1 VKILVTGGAGFV
13 GSHLCE
19 SLLESGH
26 RVVCL
31 DNFLTGNKANI
42 APFQSQAH
50 FELIEHDIRE
60 PLPDGD
66 YDFIYHLASP
76 ASPADYSAMPIET
89 LLINSVGVRN
99 VLDLAVAGKAG
110 LFIASTSEVYG
121 DPMVTPQTEEYW
133 GNVNP
138 VGIRSCYDEG
148 KRFGEALT
156 VAYQRRY
163 GMRVVLGRI
172 FNTFGPR
179 MRADDGRAVPN
190 FINQALTGRPLTV
203 YGDGAQTRSFCYVDD
218 LINAFKLV
226 LHKVAEGGAN
236 ASSWRDLPL
245 LKIVN
250 LGNSAEMP
258 VLELAE
264 KIKEMCKSD
273 SKIIFQ
279 PLPEDDPL
287 QRRPQLDKA
296 KDWLGYEPK
305 VGLEEGLEKV
315 IAWFA
320 EQRQLP
326 SRQAANPP
334 SA

>member
-1 VKILVTGGAGFV
+1 MKILVTGGAGFV
-13 GSHLCE
+13 GSHLCA

-26 RVVCL
+26 QVICL
-31 DNFLTGNKANI
+31 DNFLTGSKANI
-42 APFQSQAH
+42 APLQNNSH
-50 FELIEHDIRE
+50 FELTEHDIRD
-60 PLPDGD
+60 PLPAGH

-89 LLINSVGVRN
+89 LLINSIGVRN
-99 VLDLAVAGKAG
+99 VLDLAVAAKAG

-121 DPMVTPQTEEYW
+121 DPLVTPQTEEYW

-190 FINQALTGRPLTV
+190 FINQALAGQPLTV
-203 YGDGAQTRSFCYVDD
+203 YGDGSQTRSFCYVDD
-218 LINAFKLV
+218 MINAFKLV
-226 LHKVAEGGAN
+226 LHKVAEDGA
-236 ASSWRDLPL
+236 ADSSWRDLPL
-245 LKIVN
+245 LRIVN
-250 LGNSAEMP
+250 LGNPAEMP

-264 KIKEMCKSD
+264 KIKAMCKSD
-273 SKIIFQ
+273 SEIIFQ
-279 PLPEDDPL
+279 PLPQDDPL

-305 VGLEEGLEKV
+305 VGLEEGLAKV
-315 IAWFA
+315 IDWFKA
-320 EQRQLP
+320 SGRL
-326 SRQAANPP
+326 SR
-334 SA
+334 